1 MDIAT
6 ASAIVDTGLNALS
19 TVGAGAILAA
29 VLPKPGT
36 NASKAYQVYLIV
48 RKIVDFVG
56 ANWFNAKNGE

>member
-1 MDIAT
+1 MDINT
-6 ASAIVDTGLNALS
+6 VSSAVDLTINALA
-19 TVGAGAILAA
+19 TVGGGAVLAA

-36 NASKAYQVYLIV
+36 NASKAYQIYLIV